1 MPAAKQDEPLRIAAE
16 DAIGSDA
23 RDRVPWAGLLADQ
36 PNLRNELHTAEE
48 WRELLDAYN
57 ASERI

>member
-23 RDRVPWAGLLADQ
+23 RNRVPWAGLLADQ